1 VALDFPPIGPVDLP
15 KAQWPASACS
25 IPRNLDEAHDV
36 LGRLLAADLLAAFK
50 TAEESEVG
58 GYNGSIGIW
67 LRNSWGL
74 WNGGPLRDHFR
85 SLGLSHPDDMSA
97 LVLITFWR
105 HLNER
110 PLRAEEE
117 AARLREADEGGAPR
131 FRPACRCFQIGR
143 CVTSQIIDRTPGSD
157 RAVEVSGCCCG
168 AIPQIGEGKPIFNP
182 QTNGYFVFPSHYA
195 FGDRVCGPSFGA

>member
-1 VALDFPPIGPVDLP
+1 
-15 KAQWPASACS
+15 
-25 IPRNLDEAHDV
+25 V

-74 WNGGPLRDHFR
+74 WNGGPLRDHFW

-117 AARLREADEGGAPR
+117 AARLRESDEGGAPR